1 MGFTILDD
9 DQVAVSLATVCNYT
23 TMSRSEADRCEKISQ
38 FAISFHKA
46 GALWPCEKIRT
57 LTGNDSLGRCEKKNM
72 SFGVSEA

>member
-23 TMSRSEADRCEKISQ
+23 TMSRIEADRCENICQ
-38 FAISFHKA
+38 FTIYFHKA

-57 LTGNDSLGRCEKKNM
+57 LTRNDRLG
-72 SFGVSEA
+72 

>member
-23 TMSRSEADRCEKISQ
+23 AMSRIEADRCEKICQ

-57 LTGNDSLGRCEKKNM
+57 LTRNDRLG
-72 SFGVSEA
+72 